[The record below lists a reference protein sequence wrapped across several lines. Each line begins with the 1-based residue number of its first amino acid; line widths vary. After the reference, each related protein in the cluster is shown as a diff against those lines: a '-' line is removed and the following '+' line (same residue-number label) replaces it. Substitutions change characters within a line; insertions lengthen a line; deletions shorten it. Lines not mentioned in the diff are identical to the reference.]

1 MSHWA
6 SWRRQALVI
15 AASEVRRRLL
25 SRGALALL
33 VLAGAPV
40 VLCGVRFA
48 LAMFTNIG
56 PPDHAAE
63 VAYAILYRSVL
74 LRLTVF
80 FGCMIVFTPM
90 IRGDI
95 LDRSLH
101 YWFLAPVRRSVL
113 AAGKF
118 TAGLAVTLPVFGATT
133 LLTWLLVTASHGW
146 VELSRKLASPAGLGE
161 AAAYLAATW
170 LACLGY
176 GGVFLAVG
184 IVFKQPI
191 VPALGI
197 LGWESLLF
205 LMPAALKKISVVHYV
220 ESLLPI
226 APPEGPLAIIAQPAS
241 PWIAVPGVVLVAAAA
256 LLFAARRLKRTEI
269 LYGVE

>member
-1 MSHWA
+1 VSHWV

-48 LAMFTNIG
+48 LVFTDVG
-56 PPDHAAE
+56 PLENTTE

-118 TAGLAVTLPVFGATT
+118 MAGLAVTLAVFGATT

-146 VELSRKLASPAGLGE
+146 AELSRKLASPAGLGE
-161 AAAYLAATW
+161 PAAYLAATW

-220 ESLLPI
+220 ESLLPV

-256 LLFAARRLKRTEI
+256 LLFAARRLRRTEI